1 VSAAAAGLSAGVRRG
16 CGRLAARAQAL
27 DLLRGASRAEE

>member
-1 VSAAAAGLSAGVRRG
+1 VNAAAAGFSARVRRG